1 MGYDFVLYESGT
13 MTRFVSTN
21 QPIHIN
27 DQFPTEVNS
36 QRDTLRPIM
45 QLGKR
50 LGRKCSLVQDK
61 LMVNG
66 KSFTVNNLD
75 KFPFDISHLGTER
88 TDTHILF
95 GGRLSRFSNF
105 FTRKK
110 MLTLDGIS
118 FCSTEQYYQYSK
130 AMDATNYAVAAEVMN
145 AFDPVTIKH
154 NGNKITVTESWAD
167 KAPMVMEPGVHAKFA
182 QDDFLLDSMK
192 ITGSRTFQVGNRY
205 DTYW

>member
-21 QPIHIN
+21 QPIYIN

-66 KSFTVNNLD
+66 KSFTFDNLD
-75 KFPFDISHLGTER
+75 KIPFDISHLGTER

-130 AMDATNYAVAAEVMN
+130 AMEIYGRY
-145 AFDPVTIKH
+145 K
-154 NGNKITVTESWAD
+154 
-167 KAPMVMEPGVHAKFA
+167 
-182 QDDFLLDSMK
+182 LC
-192 ITGSRTFQVGNRY
+192 SRR
-205 DTYW
+205 